1 MKKYILPPLVLGV
14 SGIGAWVLIA
24 LKPEP
29 KRSAPPPNE
38 PVVEFILAERKTQR
52 VFVDAFGTV
61 RPRTSTTL
69 LAESPGVIEA
79 VAPFPNLDDNRSGP
93 PASFRPGGFFERGD
107 LLVRI
112 EDLDHRAVKADAEA
126 YLRAAQLQ
134 LEQERALSEQAKAEW
149 ELERDWADAPELVKR
164 LPQIRK
170 AEADEK
176 AAEARLAQALR
187 NLQRASVRAPFR
199 GRVLET
205 MADVGQRVGGGTS
218 SALAKVY
225 SLDMA
230 EIDLSLSRSE
240 LDLLN
245 FGDGANGLGENP
257 EVQLLN
263 KEQSFTHRGNLDRS
277 EGTVDPRTRLTN
289 VVARIEGAFAD
300 PYSSKEPNSPPPL
313 SPGEFVEAR
322 LFGPNIEVFEIPRS
336 AFREKNTLLIIDDKN
351 RIESRNVLTLKQT
364 RNFVWVTDGLRN
376 DERVCLTPLDIV
388 SKGMKV
394 RLASE
399 KEDNNSTLP

>member
-24 LKPEP
+24 MKPEP
-29 KRSAPPPNE
+29 KRSTPPPNE
-38 PVVEFILAERKTQR
+38 PVVEFIIAERKTQR

-69 LAESPGVIEA
+69 LAESPGLIEA
-79 VAPFPNLDDNRSGP
+79 VAPFAESNRSGP
-93 PASFRPGGFFERGD
+93 QASFRAGGFFEKGD
-107 LLVRI
+107 LLVSI
-112 EDLDHRAVKADAEA
+112 ENIDHRAVKADAEA
-126 YLRAAQLQ
+126 YLQTTQLQ
-134 LEQERALSEQAKAEW
+134 LAQERALSEQAKAEW
-149 ELERDWADAPELVKR
+149 ELDRDWTDAPELVKR

-170 AEADEK
+170 AEADAK
-176 AAEARLAQALR
+176 AAEARLAQASR

-218 SALAKVY
+218 AALAKVY
-225 SLDMA
+225 ALDMA

-245 FGDGANGLGENP
+245 FGEGANGFGEQP

-263 KEQSFTHRGNLDRS
+263 KDKNFTHRGILDRS

-289 VVARIEGAFAD
+289 VVAGIKGAFAD
-300 PYSSKEPNSPPPL
+300 PYSTKKPNSPPPL
-313 SPGEFVEAR
+313 SLGEFVEAR

-336 AFREKNTLLIIDDKN
+336 AFREKNTLLIIDDEN
-351 RIESRNVLTLKQT
+351 RIETRNVLTLKQT
-364 RNFVWVTDGLRN
+364 RDFVWVTEGLQN
-376 DERVCLTPLDIV
+376 NERVCLTPLDIV

-394 RLASE
+394 RLASDQE
-399 KEDNNSTLP
+399 QSNSTQP

>member
-24 LKPEP
+24 MKPEP
-29 KRSAPPPNE
+29 KRSTPPLNE

-69 LAESPGVIEA
+69 LAESPGLIEA
-79 VAPFPNLDDNRSGP
+79 VAPFAESNRSEP
-93 PASFRPGGFFERGD
+93 QASFRAGGFFEKGD
-107 LLVRI
+107 LLVSI
-112 EDLDHRAVKADAEA
+112 EDIDHRAVKADAEA
-126 YLRAAQLQ
+126 YLQTTQLQ
-134 LEQERALSEQAKAEW
+134 LAQERALSEQAKAEW
-149 ELERDWADAPELVKR
+149 ELDRDWTDAPELVKR

-170 AEADEK
+170 AEADAK
-176 AAEARLAQALR
+176 AAEARLAQASR

-218 SALAKVY
+218 AALAKVY
-225 SLDMA
+225 ALDMA

-245 FGDGANGLGENP
+245 FGEGANGFGEQP

-263 KEQSFTHRGNLDRS
+263 KDQNFTHRGILDRS

-289 VVARIEGAFAD
+289 VVAGIEGAFAD
-300 PYSSKEPNSPPPL
+300 PYSTKKPNSPPPL
-313 SPGEFVEAR
+313 SLGEFVEAR
-322 LFGPNIEVFEIPRS
+322 LFGPNIEVFEIPHS
-336 AFREKNTLLIIDDKN
+336 AFREKNTLLIIDDEN
-351 RIESRNVLTLKQT
+351 RIETRNVLTLKQT
-364 RNFVWVTDGLRN
+364 RDFVWVTEGLQN
-376 DERVCLTPLDIV
+376 NERVCLTPLDIV

-394 RLASE
+394 RLASDN
-399 KEDNNSTLP
+399 KENNSKRP

>member
-24 LKPEP
+24 MKPEP
-29 KRSAPPPNE
+29 KRSTPPPNE
-38 PVVEFILAERKTQR
+38 PVVEFIIAERKTQR

-69 LAESPGVIEA
+69 LAESPGLIEA
-79 VAPFPNLDDNRSGP
+79 VAPFAESNRSGP
-93 PASFRPGGFFERGD
+93 QASFRAGGFFEKGD
-107 LLVRI
+107 LLVSI
-112 EDLDHRAVKADAEA
+112 EDIDHRAVKADAEA
-126 YLRAAQLQ
+126 YLQTTQLQ

-149 ELERDWADAPELVKR
+149 ELDRDWADAPELVKR

-170 AEADEK
+170 AEADAK
-176 AAEARLAQALR
+176 AAEARLAQASR

-218 SALAKVY
+218 AALAKVY
-225 SLDMA
+225 ALDMA

-245 FGDGANGLGENP
+245 FGEGANGFGEQP

-263 KEQSFTHRGNLDRS
+263 KDQNFTHRGILDRS

-289 VVARIEGAFAD
+289 VVAGIEGAFAD
-300 PYSSKEPNSPPPL
+300 PYSTKKPNSPPPL
-313 SPGEFVEAR
+313 SLGEFVEAR

-336 AFREKNTLLIIDDKN
+336 AFREKNTLLIIDDEN
-351 RIESRNVLTLKQT
+351 RIETRNVLTLKQT
-364 RNFVWVTDGLRN
+364 RDFVWVTEGLQN
-376 DERVCLTPLDIV
+376 NERVCLTPLDIV

-394 RLASE
+394 RLASDQE
-399 KEDNNSTLP
+399 ESNSTQP

>member
-24 LKPEP
+24 MKPEP
-29 KRSAPPPNE
+29 KRSTPPPNE
-38 PVVEFILAERKTQR
+38 PVVEFIIAERKTQR

-69 LAESPGVIEA
+69 LAESPGLIEA
-79 VAPFPNLDDNRSGP
+79 VAPFAESNRSGP
-93 PASFRPGGFFERGD
+93 QASFRAGGFFEKGD
-107 LLVRI
+107 LLVSI
-112 EDLDHRAVKADAEA
+112 EDIDHRAVKADAEA
-126 YLRAAQLQ
+126 YLQTTQLQ
-134 LEQERALSEQAKAEW
+134 LAQERALSEQAKAEW
-149 ELERDWADAPELVKR
+149 ELDRDWTDAPELVKR

-170 AEADEK
+170 AEADAK
-176 AAEARLAQALR
+176 AAEARLAQASR

-218 SALAKVY
+218 AALAKVY
-225 SLDMA
+225 ALDMA

-245 FGDGANGLGENP
+245 FGEGANGFGEQP

-263 KEQSFTHRGNLDRS
+263 KDQNFTHRGILDRS

-289 VVARIEGAFAD
+289 VVAGIKGAFAD
-300 PYSSKEPNSPPPL
+300 PYSTKKPNSPPPL
-313 SPGEFVEAR
+313 SLGEFVEAR

-336 AFREKNTLLIIDDKN
+336 AFREKNTLLIIDDEN
-351 RIESRNVLTLKQT
+351 RIETRNVLTLKQT
-364 RNFVWVTDGLRN
+364 RDFVWVTEGLQN
-376 DERVCLTPLDIV
+376 NERVCLTPLDIV

-394 RLASE
+394 RLASDQE
-399 KEDNNSTLP
+399 ENNSTRP

>member
-14 SGIGAWVLIA
+14 SGIGAWVLVA

-29 KRSAPPPNE
+29 ERSTPPPNE
-38 PVVEFILAERKTQR
+38 PVVEFITVARKNQR

-69 LAESPGVIEA
+69 LAESPGLIKA
-79 VAPFPNLDDNRSGP
+79 VAPFAESNRSGP
-93 PASFRPGGFFERGD
+93 PASFRPGGFFEKGD

-112 EDLDHRAVKADAEA
+112 EDIDHLAVKADAEA

-134 LEQERALSEQAKAEW
+134 LDQERALSEQAKAEW
-149 ELERDWADAPELVKR
+149 ELDRDWADAPELVKR

-170 AEADEK
+170 AEADAN
-176 AAEARLAQALR
+176 AAEARLRQAAR
-187 NLQRASVRAPFR
+187 NLERASVRAPFR

-205 MADVGQRVGGGTS
+205 MADIGQRVGGGTS

-225 SLDMA
+225 ALDMA

-245 FGDGANGLGENP
+245 FGEGSNGFGESP

-263 KEQSFTHRGNLDRS
+263 QEKNFTHRGNLDRS
-277 EGTVDPRTRLTN
+277 EGTVDPKTRLTN

-300 PYSSKEPNSPPPL
+300 PYSTKEPNAPPPL

-322 LFGPNIEVFEIPRS
+322 LFGPNIEIFEIPRS
-336 AFREKNTLLIIDDKN
+336 AFREKDTLVIIDDDN
-351 RIESRNVLTLKQT
+351 RIETRNVLTLKHT
-364 RNFVWVTDGLRN
+364 RDFVWVTEGLKN
-376 DERVCLTPLDIV
+376 NERVCLTPLDIV

-399 KEDNNSTLP
+399 NKESNDTHP

>member
-1 MKKYILPPLVLGV
+1 MKKYILPPLVLGI

-29 KRSAPPPNE
+29 KRSTPPPNE

-69 LAESPGVIEA
+69 LAESPGLIEA
-79 VAPFPNLDDNRSGP
+79 VAPFAESNRSGP
-93 PASFRPGGFFERGD
+93 QASFRPGGFFEKGD
-107 LLVRI
+107 LLVSI
-112 EDLDHRAVKADAEA
+112 EDIDHRAVKADAEA
-126 YLRAAQLQ
+126 YLRTAQLQ
-134 LEQERALSEQAKAEW
+134 LEQERALAKQAKAEW
-149 ELERDWADAPELVKR
+149 ELDRDWADAPELVKR

-170 AEADEK
+170 AEADAN
-176 AAEARLAQALR
+176 AAEARLTQASR
-187 NLQRASVRAPFR
+187 NLERASVRAPFR

-218 SALAKVY
+218 AALAKVY
-225 SLDMA
+225 ALDMA

-245 FGDGANGLGENP
+245 FGEGANGFGKRP
-257 EVQLLN
+257 EMQLLN
-263 KEQSFTHRGNLDRS
+263 KEQSVTYRGNLDRS
-277 EGTVDPRTRLTN
+277 EGTIDPRTRLTN

-300 PYSSKEPNSPPPL
+300 PYSKKEPNSPPPL

-322 LFGPNIEVFEIPRS
+322 LFGPNIEIFEIPRS
-336 AFREKNTLLIIDDKN
+336 AFREKNTLLIIDDEN
-351 RIESRNVLTLKQT
+351 RVETRSVSTLKQT
-364 RNFVWVTDGLRN
+364 RNFVWVTEGLQN
-376 DERVCLTPLDIV
+376 NERVCLTPLDIV

-399 KEDNNSTLP
+399 KEESNGTHP

>member
-24 LKPEP
+24 MKPEP
-29 KRSAPPPNE
+29 KRSTPPPNE
-38 PVVEFILAERKTQR
+38 PVVEFIIAERKTQR

-69 LAESPGVIEA
+69 LAESPGLIEA
-79 VAPFPNLDDNRSGP
+79 VAPFAESNRSGP
-93 PASFRPGGFFERGD
+93 QASFRAGGFFEKGD
-107 LLVRI
+107 LLVSI
-112 EDLDHRAVKADAEA
+112 EDIDHRAVKADAEA
-126 YLRAAQLQ
+126 YLQTTQLQ

-149 ELERDWADAPELVKR
+149 ELDRDWADAPELVKR

-170 AEADEK
+170 AEADAK
-176 AAEARLAQALR
+176 AAEARLAQASR

-218 SALAKVY
+218 AALAKVY
-225 SLDMA
+225 ALDMA

-245 FGDGANGLGENP
+245 FGEGANGFGEQP

-263 KEQSFTHRGNLDRS
+263 KDQNFTHRGILDRS

-289 VVARIEGAFAD
+289 VVAGIKGAFAD
-300 PYSSKEPNSPPPL
+300 PYSTKKPNSPPPL
-313 SPGEFVEAR
+313 SLGEFVEAR

-336 AFREKNTLLIIDDKN
+336 AFREKNTLLIIDDEN
-351 RIESRNVLTLKQT
+351 RIETRNVLTLKQT
-364 RNFVWVTDGLRN
+364 RDFVWVTEGLQN
-376 DERVCLTPLDIV
+376 NERVCLTPLDIV

-394 RLASE
+394 RLASDQE
-399 KEDNNSTLP
+399 ESNSTQP

>member
-24 LKPEP
+24 MKQEP
-29 KRSAPPPNE
+29 KRSTPPPNE
-38 PVVEFILAERKTQR
+38 PVVEFIIAERKTKR

-69 LAESPGVIEA
+69 LAESPGLIEA
-79 VAPFPNLDDNRSGP
+79 VAPFAESNRSGP
-93 PASFRPGGFFERGD
+93 QASFRAGGFFEKGD
-107 LLVRI
+107 LLVSI
-112 EDLDHRAVKADAEA
+112 EDIDHRAVKADAEA
-126 YLRAAQLQ
+126 YLQTTQLQ
-134 LEQERALSEQAKAEW
+134 LAQERALSEQAKAEW
-149 ELERDWADAPELVKR
+149 ELDRDWTDAPELVKR

-170 AEADEK
+170 AEADAK
-176 AAEARLAQALR
+176 AAEARLAQASR

-205 MADVGQRVGGGTS
+205 MADIGQRVGGGTS
-218 SALAKVY
+218 AALAKVY
-225 SLDMA
+225 ALDMA

-245 FGDGANGLGENP
+245 FGEGANGFGEQP

-263 KEQSFTHRGNLDRS
+263 KDQNFTHRGILDRS

-289 VVARIEGAFAD
+289 VVAGIEGAFAD
-300 PYSSKEPNSPPPL
+300 PYSTKKPNSPPPL
-313 SPGEFVEAR
+313 SLGEFVEAR

-336 AFREKNTLLIIDDKN
+336 AFREKNTLLIIDGEN
-351 RIESRNVLTLKQT
+351 RIETRNVLTLKQT
-364 RNFVWVTDGLRN
+364 RDFVWVTEGLQN
-376 DERVCLTPLDIV
+376 NERVCLTPLDIV

-394 RLASE
+394 RLASDQE
-399 KEDNNSTLP
+399 ENNSTRP

>member
-24 LKPEP
+24 MKPEP
-29 KRSAPPPNE
+29 KRSTPPPNE
-38 PVVEFILAERKTQR
+38 PVVEFIIAKRKTQR

-69 LAESPGVIEA
+69 LAESPGLIEA
-79 VAPFPNLDDNRSGP
+79 VAPFADSNRTGP
-93 PASFRPGGFFERGD
+93 QASFRAGGFFEKGD
-107 LLVRI
+107 LLVSI
-112 EDLDHRAVKADAEA
+112 ENIDHRAVKADAEA
-126 YLRAAQLQ
+126 YLQTTQLQ
-134 LEQERALSEQAKAEW
+134 LAQERALSEQAKAEW
-149 ELERDWADAPELVKR
+149 ELDRDWTDAPELVKR

-170 AEADEK
+170 AEADAK
-176 AAEARLAQALR
+176 AADARLAQASR

-218 SALAKVY
+218 AALAKVY
-225 SLDMA
+225 ALDMA

-245 FGDGANGLGENP
+245 FGEGANGFGEQP

-263 KEQSFTHRGNLDRS
+263 KDQNFTHRGILDRS

-289 VVARIEGAFAD
+289 VVAGIKGAFAD
-300 PYSSKEPNSPPPL
+300 PYSTKKPNSPPPL
-313 SPGEFVEAR
+313 SLGEFVEAR

-336 AFREKNTLLIIDDKN
+336 AFREKNTLLIIGDEN
-351 RIESRNVLTLKQT
+351 RIETRNVLTLKQT
-364 RNFVWVTDGLRN
+364 RDFVWVTEGLQN
-376 DERVCLTPLDIV
+376 NERVCLTPLDIV

-394 RLASE
+394 RLASDQE
-399 KEDNNSTLP
+399 QSNSTQP

>member
-24 LKPEP
+24 MKPEP
-29 KRSAPPPNE
+29 KRSTPPPNE
-38 PVVEFILAERKTQR
+38 PVVEFIIAERKTQR

-69 LAESPGVIEA
+69 LAESPGLIEA
-79 VAPFPNLDDNRSGP
+79 VAPFAESNRSGP
-93 PASFRPGGFFERGD
+93 QASFRAGGFFEKGD
-107 LLVRI
+107 LLVSI
-112 EDLDHRAVKADAEA
+112 ENIDHRAVKADAEA
-126 YLRAAQLQ
+126 YLQTTQLQ
-134 LEQERALSEQAKAEW
+134 LAQERALSEQAKAEW
-149 ELERDWADAPELVKR
+149 ELDRDWTDAPELVKR

-170 AEADEK
+170 AEADAK
-176 AAEARLAQALR
+176 AAEARLAQASR

-205 MADVGQRVGGGTS
+205 MADLGQRVGGGTS
-218 SALAKVY
+218 AALAKVY
-225 SLDMA
+225 ALDMA

-245 FGDGANGLGENP
+245 FGEGANGFGEQP

-263 KEQSFTHRGNLDRS
+263 KDKNFTHRGILDRS

-289 VVARIEGAFAD
+289 VVAGIKGAFAD
-300 PYSSKEPNSPPPL
+300 PYSTKKPNSPPPL
-313 SPGEFVEAR
+313 SLGEFVEAR

-336 AFREKNTLLIIDDKN
+336 AFREKNTLLIIDDEN
-351 RIESRNVLTLKQT
+351 RIETRNVLTLKQT
-364 RNFVWVTDGLRN
+364 RDFVWVTEGLQN
-376 DERVCLTPLDIV
+376 NERVCLTPLDIV

-394 RLASE
+394 RLASDQE
-399 KEDNNSTLP
+399 ENNSTRP

>member
-24 LKPEP
+24 MKQEP
-29 KRSAPPPNE
+29 KRSTPPPNE
-38 PVVEFILAERKTQR
+38 PVVEFIIAERKTQR

-69 LAESPGVIEA
+69 LAESPGLIEA
-79 VAPFPNLDDNRSGP
+79 VAPFAESNRSGP
-93 PASFRPGGFFERGD
+93 QASFRAGGFFEKGD
-107 LLVRI
+107 LLVSI
-112 EDLDHRAVKADAEA
+112 EDIDHRAVKADAEA
-126 YLRAAQLQ
+126 YLQTTQLQ
-134 LEQERALSEQAKAEW
+134 LAQERALSEQAKAEW
-149 ELERDWADAPELVKR
+149 ELDRDWTDAPELVKR

-170 AEADEK
+170 AEADAK
-176 AAEARLAQALR
+176 AAEARLAQASR

-218 SALAKVY
+218 AALAKVY
-225 SLDMA
+225 ALDMA

-245 FGDGANGLGENP
+245 FGEGANGFGEQP

-263 KEQSFTHRGNLDRS
+263 KDQNFTHRGILDRS

-289 VVARIEGAFAD
+289 VVAEIEGAFAD
-300 PYSSKEPNSPPPL
+300 PYSTKKPNSPPPL
-313 SPGEFVEAR
+313 SLGEFVEAR

-336 AFREKNTLLIIDDKN
+336 AFREKNTLLIIDDEN
-351 RIESRNVLTLKQT
+351 LIETRNVLTLKQT
-364 RNFVWVTDGLRN
+364 RDFVWVTEGLQN
-376 DERVCLTPLDIV
+376 NERVCLTPLDIV

-394 RLASE
+394 RLASDQE
-399 KEDNNSTLP
+399 QSNSTQP

>member
-24 LKPEP
+24 MKPEP
-29 KRSAPPPNE
+29 KRSTPPPNE
-38 PVVEFILAERKTQR
+38 PVVEFIIAERKTQR

-69 LAESPGVIEA
+69 LAESPGLIEA
-79 VAPFPNLDDNRSGP
+79 VAPFAESNRSGP
-93 PASFRPGGFFERGD
+93 QASFRAGGFFEKGD
-107 LLVRI
+107 LLVSI
-112 EDLDHRAVKADAEA
+112 EDIDHRAVKADAEA
-126 YLRAAQLQ
+126 YLQTTQLQ

-149 ELERDWADAPELVKR
+149 ELDRDWADAPELVKR

-170 AEADEK
+170 AEADAK
-176 AAEARLAQALR
+176 AAEARLAQASR

-218 SALAKVY
+218 AALAKVY
-225 SLDMA
+225 ALDMA

-245 FGDGANGLGENP
+245 FGEGANGFGEQP

-263 KEQSFTHRGNLDRS
+263 KDQNFTHRGILDRS

-289 VVARIEGAFAD
+289 VVAGIEGAFAD
-300 PYSSKEPNSPPPL
+300 PYSTKKPNSPPPL
-313 SPGEFVEAR
+313 SLGEFVEAR

-336 AFREKNTLLIIDDKN
+336 AFREKNTLLIIDDEN
-351 RIESRNVLTLKQT
+351 RIETRNVLTLKQT
-364 RNFVWVTDGLRN
+364 RDFVWVTEGLQN
-376 DERVCLTPLDIV
+376 NERVCLTPLDIV

-394 RLASE
+394 RLASDQE
-399 KEDNNSTLP
+399 ENNSTRP

>member
-24 LKPEP
+24 MKPEP
-29 KRSAPPPNE
+29 KRSTPPPNE
-38 PVVEFILAERKTQR
+38 PVVEFIIAERKTQR

-69 LAESPGVIEA
+69 LAESPGLIEA
-79 VAPFPNLDDNRSGP
+79 VAPFAESNRSGP
-93 PASFRPGGFFERGD
+93 QASFRAGGFFEKGD
-107 LLVRI
+107 LLVSI
-112 EDLDHRAVKADAEA
+112 EDIDHRAVTADAEA
-126 YLRAAQLQ
+126 YLQTTQLQ

-149 ELERDWADAPELVKR
+149 ELDRDWADAPELVKR

-170 AEADEK
+170 AEADAK
-176 AAEARLAQALR
+176 AAEARLAQASR

-218 SALAKVY
+218 AALAKVY
-225 SLDMA
+225 ALDMA

-245 FGDGANGLGENP
+245 FGEGANGFGEQP

-263 KEQSFTHRGNLDRS
+263 KDQNFTHRGILDRS

-289 VVARIEGAFAD
+289 VVAGIEGAFAD
-300 PYSSKEPNSPPPL
+300 PYSTKKPNSPPPL
-313 SPGEFVEAR
+313 SLGEFVEAR

-336 AFREKNTLLIIDDKN
+336 AFREKNTLLIIDDEN
-351 RIESRNVLTLKQT
+351 RIETRNVLTLKQT
-364 RNFVWVTDGLRN
+364 RDFVWVTEGLQN
-376 DERVCLTPLDIV
+376 NERVCLTPLDIV

-394 RLASE
+394 RLASDQE
-399 KEDNNSTLP
+399 ESNSTQP

>member
-1 MKKYILPPLVLGV
+1 MKKYILPPLVLGI

-29 KRSAPPPNE
+29 KRSTPPPNE

-69 LAESPGVIEA
+69 LAESPGLIEA
-79 VAPFPNLDDNRSGP
+79 VAPFAESNRSGP
-93 PASFRPGGFFERGD
+93 QASFRPGGFFEKGD
-107 LLVRI
+107 LLVSI
-112 EDLDHRAVKADAEA
+112 EDIDHRAVKADAEA
-126 YLRAAQLQ
+126 YLRTAQLQ
-134 LEQERALSEQAKAEW
+134 LEQERALAKQAKAEW
-149 ELERDWADAPELVKR
+149 ELDRDWADAPELVKR

-170 AEADEK
+170 AEADAN
-176 AAEARLAQALR
+176 AAEARLTQASR
-187 NLQRASVRAPFR
+187 NLERASVRAPFR

-218 SALAKVY
+218 AALAKVY
-225 SLDMA
+225 ALDMA

-245 FGDGANGLGENP
+245 FGEGANGFGKRP
-257 EVQLLN
+257 EMQLIN
-263 KEQSFTHRGNLDRS
+263 KEQSVTYRGNLDRS
-277 EGTVDPRTRLTN
+277 EGTIDPRTRLTN

-300 PYSSKEPNSPPPL
+300 PYSKKEPNSPPPL

-322 LFGPNIEVFEIPRS
+322 LFGPNIEIFEIPRS
-336 AFREKNTLLIIDDKN
+336 AFREKNTLLIIDDEN
-351 RIESRNVLTLKQT
+351 RVETRSVSTLKQT
-364 RNFVWVTDGLRN
+364 RNFVWVTEGLQN
-376 DERVCLTPLDIV
+376 NERVCLTPLDIV

-399 KEDNNSTLP
+399 KEESNGTHP

>member
-24 LKPEP
+24 MKQEP
-29 KRSAPPPNE
+29 KRSTPPPNE

-69 LAESPGVIEA
+69 LAESPGLIEA
-79 VAPFPNLDDNRSGP
+79 VAPFAESNRSGP
-93 PASFRPGGFFERGD
+93 QASFRAGGFFEKGD
-107 LLVRI
+107 LLVSI
-112 EDLDHRAVKADAEA
+112 EDIDHRAVKADAEA
-126 YLRAAQLQ
+126 YLQTTQLQ
-134 LEQERALSEQAKAEW
+134 LAQERALSEQAKAEW
-149 ELERDWADAPELVKR
+149 ELDRDWTDAPELVKR

-170 AEADEK
+170 AEADAK
-176 AAEARLAQALR
+176 AAEARLAQASR

-218 SALAKVY
+218 AALAKVY
-225 SLDMA
+225 ALDMA

-245 FGDGANGLGENP
+245 FGEGANGFGEQP

-263 KEQSFTHRGNLDRS
+263 KDQNFTHRGILDRS

-289 VVARIEGAFAD
+289 VVAGIEGAFAD
-300 PYSSKEPNSPPPL
+300 PYSTKKPNSPPPL
-313 SPGEFVEAR
+313 SLGEFVEAR

-336 AFREKNTLLIIDDKN
+336 AFREKNTLLIIDDEN
-351 RIESRNVLTLKQT
+351 RIETRNVLTLKQT
-364 RNFVWVTDGLRN
+364 RDFVWVTEGLQN
-376 DERVCLTPLDIV
+376 NERVCLTPLDIV

-394 RLASE
+394 RLASDQE
-399 KEDNNSTLP
+399 ENNSTRP